1 MSTRT
6 LSRMN
11 EAMPSVIDDFFKP
24 WNDWFENA
32 GVTGRILKMPAVN
45 ITESKDHYQVSL
57 AAPGLHKDDFKID
70 VEGNMLS
77 ISCEKEETKE
87 QAEKKYTL
95 REYSYQSFSRSFQLP
110 EEVNQEKIDA
120 RYEDGVLHIVLP
132 RKENARA
139 NGAKQI
145 SVR

>member
-6 LSRMN
+6 LSRIN

-45 ITESKDHYQVSL
+45 ITESKDNYQVSL

-77 ISCEKEETKE
+77 ISCEKEGTKE
-87 QAEKKYTL
+87 QAEKKIHPA
-95 REYSYQSFSRSFQLP
+95 RVQLP
-110 EEVNQEKIDA
+110 
-120 RYEDGVLHIVLP
+120 VLQSQFSIAGRSEP
-132 RKENARA
+132 GKN
-139 NGAKQI
+139 
-145 SVR
+145 

>member
-45 ITESKDHYQVSL
+45 ITESK
-57 AAPGLHKDDFKID
+57 
-70 VEGNMLS
+70 
-77 ISCEKEETKE
+77 
-87 QAEKKYTL
+87 
-95 REYSYQSFSRSFQLP
+95 YS
-110 EEVNQEKIDA
+110 
-120 RYEDGVLHIVLP
+120 
-132 RKENARA
+132 
-139 NGAKQI
+139 
-145 SVR
+145 